1 MKKALIPTLIAAM
14 VLAFSNLSA
23 PSASAF
29 TLYRFTSHTFYACG
43 IFGPTGPTQAQC
55 RSLYSTTWDENDDN
69 FTIVN
74 GIQNWVVPF
83 TGRYYIDAYG
93 AGGAGLNAGYG
104 ARIADTFDL
113 VQGETIKILVGQTGA
128 LYYIYGSNAGGGGT
142 FVTRTP
148 FNNES
153 SILLIAGGGGGGE
166 SVTVQQSVSLGS
178 ITTSG
183 NPGSG
188 NVSSTEA
195 GAGGTAGGGGGTAS
209 AQNGGGGGG
218 GFSGNGTS
226 NTIFNNGGG
235 LSYLNGGTGGA
246 KGTNGSAVAGGF
258 GGGGAANGN
267 GAGGGSGGGG
277 GYSGGGGADNIYGG
291 TGGGGGS
298 YVAGLNI
305 NRVQTAAGRIFNN
318 NGQVT
323 ITALTFPTV
332 SLAVAGNATSV
343 SKGQSVTLTATV
355 NQLAQVA
362 FYADGKRIANCTN
375 RATSAGQVTCDWK
388 PTTQKPV
395 NLTAAIV
402 LGGAPYVT
410 SSVLPVAVTKRTGRR

>member
-1 MKKALIPTLIAAM
+1 M

-23 PSASAF
+23 PSANAF
-29 TLYRFTSHTFYACG
+29 SLYRFTSHTFGACG
-43 IFGPTGPTQAQC
+43 VFGPTGPTQTQC
-55 RSLYSTTWDENDDN
+55 RSSYSTTWDESDSN

-104 ARIADTFDL
+104 ARVADTFDL

-128 LYYIYGSNAGGGGT
+128 LYYVYGSNAGGGGT

-153 SILLIAGGGGGGE
+153 AILVIAGGGGGGE

-178 ITTSG
+178 LTTSG

-246 KGTNGSAVAGGF
+246 KGTSGSAVAGGF

-267 GAGGGSGGGG
+267 GGGGGSGGGG
-277 GYSGGGGADNIYGG
+277 GYSGGGGADNVYGG

-318 NGQVT
+318 NGSVV
-323 ITALTFPTV
+323 ITALTLPTV
-332 SLAVAGNATSV
+332 SLAVAGGVASV

-355 NQLAQVA
+355 NQIAQVA
-362 FYADGKRIANCTN
+362 FFADGKRIGNCTN
-375 RATSAGQVTCDWK
+375 RTTSAGQATCNWR
-388 PTTQKPV
+388 PATQRPV
-395 NLTAAIV
+395 NLTASII

-410 SSVLPVAVTKRTGRR
+410 SPVLPIAVVKRTGRR